1 MKTTRERE
9 KEVNHIEIETVVNK
23 EHEEEKK
30 EVQKNRGKEIL
41 RHSFF
46 IPKECSAA
54 TTKFWS
60 SSTSSSPC
68 RRPTAATKHTKGE
81 KARSTENI

>member
-60 SSTSSSPC
+60 SC
-68 RRPTAATKHTKGE
+68 RRPTAATKHTKSSGDTKGE